1 MSEKEILSRIETL
14 KKYISESADSDPRD
28 AYEIRHWKMEIADLE
43 NSLST
48 IRDKKNSPEPWLR
61 ASIEITKPI
70 VLIDMDGVIC
80 NFDKRAKELEAKGV
94 KRHSLFRHPEAYKDL
109 EPIEGAIDAWI
120 SLQEKYET
128 YILSTPPWSNPDAWA
143 EKRSWVQR
151 YLGDTSKKKLI
162 LCHNKGLVKGNFLI
176 DDRIANGV
184 ADFEGEHIHFG
195 QNPFQGWKEV
205 LRYLRVK

>member
-1 MSEKEILSRIETL
+1 MSEKEIIGRIETL

-43 NSLST
+43 NALST

-80 NFDKRAKELEAKGV
+80 DFDKRAKELESKGI
-94 KRHSLFRHPEAYKDL
+94 KGHSLFRHADAYKNLD
-109 EPIEGAIDAWI
+109 PIEGAIDAWN

-162 LCHNKGLVKGNFLI
+162 LCHNKGLVKGDFLI

-184 ADFEGEHIHFG
+184 ADFSGEHIHFG
-195 QNPFQGWKEV
+195 QDKFPGWKEV
-205 LRYLRVK
+205 MTYLGH